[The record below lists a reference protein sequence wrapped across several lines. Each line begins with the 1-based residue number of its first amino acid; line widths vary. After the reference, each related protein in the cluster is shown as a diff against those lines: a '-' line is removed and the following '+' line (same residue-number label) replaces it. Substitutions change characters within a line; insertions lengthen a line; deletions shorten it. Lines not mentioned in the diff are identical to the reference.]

1 MGRCENDFE
10 KLCEEVETITKDY
23 AKKRIGVISK

>member
-1 MGRCENDFE
+1 MGDSENDFE

-23 AKKRIGVISK
+23 AKKRIGKK